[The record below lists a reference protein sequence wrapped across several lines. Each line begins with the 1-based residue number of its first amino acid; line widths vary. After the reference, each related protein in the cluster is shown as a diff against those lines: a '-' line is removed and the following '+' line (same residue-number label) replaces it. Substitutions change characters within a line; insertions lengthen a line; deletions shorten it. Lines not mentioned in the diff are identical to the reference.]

1 VSQKEEEKIW
11 SEKFLKESE
20 EAVRQERLEV
30 EARRQVAIQNNHQ
43 LKDQI
48 YYRREKEEREKQEDY
63 LAYKHMLR
71 MEEMHKKK
79 LSEQGGVARTFRP
92 LKQSQWYS

>member
-1 VSQKEEEKIW
+1 VGNN
-11 SEKFLKESE
+11 
-20 EAVRQERLEV
+20 ER
-30 EARRQVAIQNNHQ
+30 

-48 YYRREKEEREKQEDY
+48 RFRMEKEEREKQDEY

>member
-1 VSQKEEEKIW
+1 VSQKQEEKMW
-11 SEKFLKESE
+11 SERFLKESE
-20 EAVRQERLEV
+20 EGMRQERLES
-30 EARRQVAIQNNHQ
+30 EARRQVAVQNNHQ

-48 YYRREKEEREKQEDY
+48 NYRREKEDREKQEEY